1 MVNRLC
7 KPSSAIEDKVNPIE
21 TNKKYED
28 VTTIQKILN
37 KSITL
42 RFVFFIYL
50 CFKFITKLNIDKYL
64 KHSPM
69 LRKIR

>member
-7 KPSSAIEDKVNPIE
+7 KPSSAIDDMVNPIE

-37 KSITL
+37 KSIAL

-50 CFKFITKLNIDKYL
+50 CFKFITNLNIDKSL
-64 KHSPM
+64 KYTPM

>member
-1 MVNRLC
+1 MVNRLR
-7 KPSSAIEDKVNPIE
+7 KPSSAIEDMVNPIE

-28 VTTIQKILN
+28 VAIIHKILN
-37 KSITL
+37 KSIAL

-50 CFKFITKLNIDKYL
+50 CFKFITNLNIDKSL
-64 KHSPM
+64 KYTPM

>member
-1 MVNRLC
+1 MVNRLIN
-7 KPSSAIEDKVNPIE
+7 PSFAIGDKANPIE

-37 KSITL
+37 KSIAL

-50 CFKFITKLNIDKYL
+50 CLNL
-64 KHSPM
+64 
-69 LRKIR
+69 LQN